1 MKSKKN
7 QVPNNNEQ
15 EKNIKNKNLE
25 NNKPN
30 DKKNPKNMVNSKE
43 EEEKIELLNY
53 FEKIPH
59 DYTLYLLDLLYKT
72 KGINFKLFEKN
83 IKTIKQKINS
93 IIKNKDDKD
102 NEDLYIILSTIYGA
116 FLADSMGSF
125 CEFTEFNK
133 KNHEMIFKVTND
145 TIFQPGQVTD
155 DSEMAMSLAYS
166 IMDNPNYKSLNQ
178 NLMFF
183 YYVIWYYSDPLDSG
197 VTTQTALSTID
208 QKELENKLDITSNN
222 IFSSYIKKYIN
233 KSNKDSLANG
243 LLMRLS
249 PLLTWFYMMNKNY
262 IQETLEADPEDKK
275 SKEKYY
281 NLYQKIFVEVEKD
294 AQLTHPNRENAVAGS
309 ILIFIGLCAMSRKY
323 SGKQILNFVQ
333 TLFEEKH
340 FNSKEEAKLRN
351 HYIDMMQNF
360 RDQNF
365 KEDFYFGNLSNQMGY
380 YLHAFKLTIYYLYI
394 FDDLKGNNI
403 YNQIIYKIC
412 DYGGDTDTNA
422 AIVGMIIGP
431 LIGLE
436 NFDKKKLEIFL
447 NFYSKTRLIYTNVL
461 MYFYAKYLVDISKNS
476 SSQTK
481 HSKFKFNVFEILYD
495 MLNKEL

>member
-1 MKSKKN
+1 
-7 QVPNNNEQ
+7 
-15 EKNIKNKNLE
+15 
-25 NNKPN
+25 
-30 DKKNPKNMVNSKE
+30 
-43 EEEKIELLNY
+43 
-53 FEKIPH
+53 
-59 DYTLYLLDLLYKT
+59 
-72 KGINFKLFEKN
+72 
-83 IKTIKQKINS
+83 
-93 IIKNKDDKD
+93 
-102 NEDLYIILSTIYGA
+102 
-116 FLADSMGSF
+116 
-125 CEFTEFNK
+125 
-133 KNHEMIFKVTND
+133 
-145 TIFQPGQVTD
+145 
-155 DSEMAMSLAYS
+155 
-166 IMDNPNYKSLNQ
+166 
-178 NLMFF
+178 
-183 YYVIWYYSDPLDSG
+183 
-197 VTTQTALSTID
+197 
-208 QKELENKLDITSNN
+208 
-222 IFSSYIKKYIN
+222 
-233 KSNKDSLANG
+233 
-243 LLMRLS
+243 
-249 PLLTWFYMMNKNY
+249 MMNKNY

-275 SKEKYY
+275 TKEKYY
-281 NLYQKIFVEVEKD
+281 NLYQEIFVEVEKD

-380 YLHAFKLTIYYLYI
+380 YLHAFKFTIYYLYI

>member
-1 MKSKKN
+1 
-7 QVPNNNEQ
+7 
-15 EKNIKNKNLE
+15 
-25 NNKPN
+25 
-30 DKKNPKNMVNSKE
+30 
-43 EEEKIELLNY
+43 
-53 FEKIPH
+53 
-59 DYTLYLLDLLYKT
+59 
-72 KGINFKLFEKN
+72 
-83 IKTIKQKINS
+83 
-93 IIKNKDDKD
+93 
-102 NEDLYIILSTIYGA
+102 
-116 FLADSMGSF
+116 
-125 CEFTEFNK
+125 
-133 KNHEMIFKVTND
+133 
-145 TIFQPGQVTD
+145 
-155 DSEMAMSLAYS
+155 
-166 IMDNPNYKSLNQ
+166 
-178 NLMFF
+178 MFF

-436 NFDKKKLEIFL
+436 NFDEKKLEIFL

-461 MYFYAKYLVDISKNS
+461 MYFYAKYLVDISENPSSHTKN
-476 SSQTK
+476 
-481 HSKFKFNVFEILYD
+481 SKFKFNVGELLYD
-495 MLNKEL
+495 MTNKEIDL

>member
-1 MKSKKN
+1 MESKNNPGSNKKKSNDNDKSKS
-7 QVPNNNEQ
+7 
-15 EKNIKNKNLE
+15 I
-25 NNKPN
+25 
-30 DKKNPKNMVNSKE
+30 
-43 EEEKIELLNY
+43 EEEKIQILI
-53 FEKIPH
+53 FEKNPH
-59 DYTLYLLDLLYKT
+59 EYTLYLLDLLYKT
-72 KGINFKLFEKN
+72 KEINFKLFEKN
-83 IKTIKQKINS
+83 IKSIKKKINS
-93 IIKNKDDKD
+93 IIDKRDDKE

-125 CEFTEFNK
+125 CEFTEFNRR
-133 KNHEMIFKVTND
+133 NHEMIFKVTKD

-166 IMDNPNYKSLNQ
+166 IMDNPNKKSLNQ

-183 YYVIWYYSDPLDSG
+183 YYVIWYYSNPLDIG
-197 VTTQTALSTID
+197 NTTETALSVID
-208 QKELENKLDITSNN
+208 QKYLEQKLDITSNN
-222 IFSSYIKKYIN
+222 IFNANIKKYIN

-249 PLLTWFYMMNKNY
+249 PLLTWFYMMNKSY
-262 IQETLEADPEDKK
+262 IKETLETDPNDKTISGK
-275 SKEKYY
+275 FY
-281 NLYQKIFVEVEKD
+281 NLYQKIFFEDEKD
-294 AQLTHPNRENAVAGS
+294 GQITHPNRENAVAGS
-309 ILIFIGLCAMSRKY
+309 ILIFIGLCAMSRKF
-323 SGKQILNFVQ
+323 SGREILNLVQIL
-333 TLFEEKH
+333 FEDNH
-340 FNSKEEAKLRN
+340 FNPKGEENKLRN
-351 HYIDMMQNF
+351 YYIDLIQYLKDPSFN
-360 RDQNF
+360 
-365 KEDFYFGNLSNQMGY
+365 ESIYFGNLSDQMGY
-380 YLHAFKLTIYYLYI
+380 YLHAFKFTIYNLYV
-394 FDDLKGNNI
+394 FDDLKGNNV
-403 YNQIIYKIC
+403 YNQIINKIC

-436 NFDKKKLEIFL
+436 NFDKSKLDIFL